1 MTRLLQ
7 FLEGPAL
14 IAVQRYEPLPGGL
27 ARALKTLEDRFGQP
41 FQVVRASVESL
52 TKGPVIQANDKE
64 SLQQYADMAQVTYD
78 TLESVGYLSEMNTDN
93 LEKVIMRLPKWMQGK
108 FAERLKRLES
118 EGHMMPTFKDI
129 VDFLKER
136 AFVLNHPFFSRGSGE
151 NVSPK
156 VKFRIKPPQV
166 NPKVPVY
173 VNMTSVRGEYC
184 PMCRQAHRLYQCET
198 FKSKSPKKRN
208 DFVKQHKICFNC
220 ISSSLHNSKK
230 CKSLI
235 RCKVQ
240 GCGKAHHTLLHFTE
254 PKENVNPETVDQ
266 NIGVNQNSVPDQGTF
281 STVSSAASDSC
292 DVFLQVIPVKVIS
305 NSGNQITT
313 YGLIDSG
320 SDITMIDPSIVKLL
334 NIEGAPS
341 KLTLTTVNNADVEE
355 GVKVNLKIAPVDS
368 QNDRVLNVNSAWAVK
383 DLTIPLKHTKL
394 SKSVEQCPHL
404 RQVSFPEVER
414 KKISI
419 LLGTNIQEV
428 FIPLDV
434 RRGKP
439 NDPIA
444 IKSCLG
450 WSILGGAS
458 NVQSRS
464 QGLINLVTAQD
475 VSLDKQLEE
484 FWKVESY
491 GTARPE
497 SKPLSV
503 EDRRALKLIEN
514 SICLRDGHYQMG
526 LLWKDD
532 NPVLP
537 YNRSLAEARLHYL
550 KRRFHRDPE
559 LEAKYR
565 AAIEDCVAKG
575 YARRLSKEEA
585 AAVSN
590 ITWYIPHHAVTNPN
604 KPGKVR
610 VVFDAAAKY
619 NGTSLNDQLL
629 QVPCLTNDLIGVLIR
644 FREEEVAFS
653 ADVEGMFY
661 QTSVTPSDTDALR
674 FLWWPGSI
682 EDRPEDYKMLVHIF
696 GAKSSPCCA
705 IKALN
710 KTAQDNEDDYP
721 QEVVQTVRRN
731 FYVDDVLKSVP
742 RTQQAVRLTSDLTKL
757 LKEGGFRL
765 TKFASNSR
773 EVLQSIPLDLRA
785 NPLLDLD
792 LDQLP
797 LERALGVYWDAQS
810 DTFKFQAVQTGK
822 PSTKRG
828 VLSVVSSLFDPL
840 GFLSP
845 FVFSAKI
852 LLQDLWREKI
862 PWDQEIP
869 EPYLSQWQ
877 RWLEELPHVVTINIP
892 RCYKSQF
899 SLTPSTIQLHN
910 FADAS
915 RCGYAAVS
923 YLRFVDERGVTHCSF
938 VMGKTRNAPIREWTI
953 PRLELQAA
961 VLATRLSKMIVNELD
976 LQVDQTFFWSDSMT
990 SLQYIKNETKRFQ
1003 TFVANRVAEIHET
1016 SSPEQWHHIP
1026 GIMNPAD
1033 DGSRGVG
1040 AQYFHAE
1047 CRWWWGPK
1055 FLWEPEHMWPNA
1067 PVEDLEEDDNEIRK
1081 LPTVMFVSS
1090 ASQIDVLLQ
1099 RYSSW
1104 SRLIKVTSWVLRFVQ
1119 RSRKKVPA
1127 YLKAS
1132 TLQLVEIQ
1140 QTSQEIVRLV
1150 QSQHFHEEYLCL
1162 KEGRQVKCNSKL
1174 ANLSPIL
1181 IDGVIRVG
1189 GRIHRA
1195 PIAFKAAHPMVLPK
1209 SHHVSILIVRY
1220 YHYVLGHA
1228 GREHVLSVIRQS
1240 FWILRG
1246 RSLVRQILSK
1256 CVSCRRRN
1264 APTLQQVMA
1273 DLPKE
1278 RLVPYQPP
1286 FTYTGLDFFGPFY
1299 VKRSRSTVKV

>member
-1 MTRLLQ
+1 
-7 FLEGPAL
+7 
-14 IAVQRYEPLPGGL
+14 
-27 ARALKTLEDRFGQP
+27 
-41 FQVVRASVESL
+41 
-52 TKGPVIQANDKE
+52 
-64 SLQQYADMAQVTYD
+64 
-78 TLESVGYLSEMNTDN
+78 
-93 LEKVIMRLPKWMQGK
+93 
-108 FAERLKRLES
+108 
-118 EGHMMPTFKDI
+118 
-129 VDFLKER
+129 
-136 AFVLNHPFFSRGSGE
+136 
-151 NVSPK
+151 
-156 VKFRIKPPQV
+156 
-166 NPKVPVY
+166 
-173 VNMTSVRGEYC
+173 
-184 PMCRQAHRLYQCET
+184 
-198 FKSKSPKKRN
+198 
-208 DFVKQHKICFNC
+208 
-220 ISSSLHNSKK
+220 
-230 CKSLI
+230 
-235 RCKVQ
+235 
-240 GCGKAHHTLLHFTE
+240 
-254 PKENVNPETVDQ
+254 
-266 NIGVNQNSVPDQGTF
+266 
-281 STVSSAASDSC
+281 
-292 DVFLQVIPVKVIS
+292 
-305 NSGNQITT
+305 
-313 YGLIDSG
+313 
-320 SDITMIDPSIVKLL
+320 
-334 NIEGAPS
+334 
-341 KLTLTTVNNADVEE
+341 
-355 GVKVNLKIAPVDS
+355 
-368 QNDRVLNVNSAWAVK
+368 
-383 DLTIPLKHTKL
+383 
-394 SKSVEQCPHL
+394 
-404 RQVSFPEVER
+404 
-414 KKISI
+414 
-419 LLGTNIQEV
+419 
-428 FIPLDV
+428 
-434 RRGKP
+434 
-439 NDPIA
+439 
-444 IKSCLG
+444 
-450 WSILGGAS
+450 
-458 NVQSRS
+458 
-464 QGLINLVTAQD
+464 
-475 VSLDKQLEE
+475 
-484 FWKVESY
+484 
-491 GTARPE
+491 
-497 SKPLSV
+497 
-503 EDRRALKLIEN
+503 
-514 SICLRDGHYQMG
+514 
-526 LLWKDD
+526 
-532 NPVLP
+532 
-537 YNRSLAEARLHYL
+537 
-550 KRRFHRDPE
+550 
-559 LEAKYR
+559 
-565 AAIEDCVAKG
+565 
-575 YARRLSKEEA
+575 
-585 AAVSN
+585 
-590 ITWYIPHHAVTNPN
+590 
-604 KPGKVR
+604 
-610 VVFDAAAKY
+610 
-619 NGTSLNDQLL
+619 
-629 QVPCLTNDLIGVLIR
+629 
-644 FREEEVAFS
+644 
-653 ADVEGMFY
+653 MFY

-710 KTAQDNEDDYP
+710 KTAQDNEDNYP
-721 QEVVQTVRRN
+721 QEVVPTVRRN
-731 FYVDDVLKSVP
+731 FYVDDVLKSFP

-773 EVLQSIPLDLRA
+773 EVLQSIPPDLRA

-810 DTFKFQAVQTGK
+810 DTFKFQAVQAGK

-828 VLSVVSSLFDPL
+828 VFSVVSSLFHPL

-852 LLQDLWREKI
+852 LLQDLWRDKI

-877 RWLEELPHVVTINIP
+877 RWLEELLHVVTINIP

-915 RCGYAAVS
+915 RCSYAAVS

-976 LQVDQTFFWSDSMT
+976 LRVDQTFFWSDSMT

-1047 CRWWWGPK
+1047 CRWWSGPK
-1055 FLWEPEHMWPNA
+1055 FLWESEHMWPNA

-1104 SRLIKVTSWVLRFVQ
+1104 SRLIKVMSWVLRFVQ
-1119 RSRKKVPA
+1119 RSRKKAPA

-1150 QSQHFHEEYLCL
+1150 QSQHFHKEYLCL

-1174 ANLSPIL
+1174 ANLSPML

-1195 PIAFKAAHPMVLPK
+1195 PLAFKAAHPMVLPK
-1209 SHHVSILIVRY
+1209 FHHVSILIVRY
-1220 YHYVLGHA
+1220 YHYVLGYA

-1246 RSLVRQILSK
+1246 RSLVRQILSDRAIHIEDVSSLETDTFIQALLRFIPVRGCPKEIWSDNGTNFTGAEKELRLLVQGISDERIKSELHSREVEWYK
-1256 CVSCRRRN
+1256 C
-1264 APTLQQVMA
+1264 P
-1273 DLPKE
+1273 LPEWRFQPPAANHMSGVWE
-1278 RLVPYQPP
+1278 RLVRS
-1286 FTYTGLDFFGPFY
+1286 
-1299 VKRSRSTVKV
+1299 VKKAMKAVLGSRSALVDLEALRTVFAEVTSILNSRPICSSSDDPKDMEPLTPNHLLLQRRNLFVPP

>member
-1 MTRLLQ
+1 M
-7 FLEGPAL
+7 
-14 IAVQRYEPLPGGL
+14 
-27 ARALKTLEDRFGQP
+27 
-41 FQVVRASVESL
+41 
-52 TKGPVIQANDKE
+52 
-64 SLQQYADMAQVTYD
+64 
-78 TLESVGYLSEMNTDN
+78 
-93 LEKVIMRLPKWMQGK
+93 
-108 FAERLKRLES
+108 
-118 EGHMMPTFKDI
+118 
-129 VDFLKER
+129 
-136 AFVLNHPFFSRGSGE
+136 
-151 NVSPK
+151 
-156 VKFRIKPPQV
+156 
-166 NPKVPVY
+166 
-173 VNMTSVRGEYC
+173 
-184 PMCRQAHRLYQCET
+184 
-198 FKSKSPKKRN
+198 
-208 DFVKQHKICFNC
+208 
-220 ISSSLHNSKK
+220 
-230 CKSLI
+230 
-235 RCKVQ
+235 
-240 GCGKAHHTLLHFTE
+240 
-254 PKENVNPETVDQ
+254 
-266 NIGVNQNSVPDQGTF
+266 
-281 STVSSAASDSC
+281 
-292 DVFLQVIPVKVIS
+292 
-305 NSGNQITT
+305 
-313 YGLIDSG
+313 
-320 SDITMIDPSIVKLL
+320 
-334 NIEGAPS
+334 
-341 KLTLTTVNNADVEE
+341 
-355 GVKVNLKIAPVDS
+355 
-368 QNDRVLNVNSAWAVK
+368 
-383 DLTIPLKHTKL
+383 
-394 SKSVEQCPHL
+394 
-404 RQVSFPEVER
+404 
-414 KKISI
+414 
-419 LLGTNIQEV
+419 
-428 FIPLDV
+428 
-434 RRGKP
+434 
-439 NDPIA
+439 
-444 IKSCLG
+444 
-450 WSILGGAS
+450 
-458 NVQSRS
+458 
-464 QGLINLVTAQD
+464 
-475 VSLDKQLEE
+475 
-484 FWKVESY
+484 
-491 GTARPE
+491 
-497 SKPLSV
+497 
-503 EDRRALKLIEN
+503 
-514 SICLRDGHYQMG
+514 
-526 LLWKDD
+526 
-532 NPVLP
+532 
-537 YNRSLAEARLHYL
+537 
-550 KRRFHRDPE
+550 
-559 LEAKYR
+559 
-565 AAIEDCVAKG
+565 
-575 YARRLSKEEA
+575 
-585 AAVSN
+585 
-590 ITWYIPHHAVTNPN
+590 
-604 KPGKVR
+604 
-610 VVFDAAAKY
+610 
-619 NGTSLNDQLL
+619 
-629 QVPCLTNDLIGVLIR
+629 
-644 FREEEVAFS
+644 
-653 ADVEGMFY
+653 
-661 QTSVTPSDTDALR
+661 
-674 FLWWPGSI
+674 
-682 EDRPEDYKMLVHIF
+682 
-696 GAKSSPCCA
+696 
-705 IKALN
+705 
-710 KTAQDNEDDYP
+710 
-721 QEVVQTVRRN
+721 
-731 FYVDDVLKSVP
+731 KSVP

-757 LKEGGFRL
+757 LKEGGFHL

-773 EVLQSIPLDLRA
+773 EVLQSIPPDLRA
-785 NPLLDLD
+785 NPLLDFD

-810 DTFKFQAVQTGK
+810 DTFKFQAVQAGK

-852 LLQDLWREKI
+852 LLQDLWRDKI
-862 PWDQEIP
+862 LWDQEIP

-910 FADAS
+910 FTDAS

-1047 CRWWWGPK
+1047 GRWWSGPK
-1055 FLWEPEHMWPNA
+1055 FLWEPEHMWPNP

-1081 LPTVMFVSS
+1081 LQTVMFVSS
-1090 ASQIDVLLQ
+1090 ASQIDVLFQ

-1104 SRLIKVTSWVLRFVQ
+1104 SRLIKVMSWVLRFVQ

-1181 IDGVIRVG
+1181 IDDVIRVG

-1209 SHHVSILIVRY
+1209 SHHVSMLIVRY

-1228 GREHVLSVIRQS
+1228 GREHMLSVIRQS

-1299 VKRSRSTVKV
+1299 VKRSRSTVKVYGCIFVCFNSRAIHIEDVSSLQTDTFIQALLRFISVRGCPKEIWSDNGTNFTGAEKELRLLVQDMSDERIKSELHSREVEWYKCPLPEWRFQPPAASHMSGVWERLVRSVKKAMKAVLGRRSALVDLEALRTVFEEVTSILNSRPICSSSDDPKDMEPLTPNHLLLQRPNLFVPPGIFAKEDVYSRKQWRHAQFIANCFWSRWVREYNPMLQHRHKWLLNRRNLAVNDLVLVVDNTLPRCRWLLGRVTKVFPGEDARVRTAEVKTKTSRLVRPVTKLCLLEEAT

>member
-1 MTRLLQ
+1 
-7 FLEGPAL
+7 
-14 IAVQRYEPLPGGL
+14 
-27 ARALKTLEDRFGQP
+27 
-41 FQVVRASVESL
+41 
-52 TKGPVIQANDKE
+52 
-64 SLQQYADMAQVTYD
+64 
-78 TLESVGYLSEMNTDN
+78 
-93 LEKVIMRLPKWMQGK
+93 MQGK

-173 VNMTSVRGEYC
+173 VNMTSVRGDYC

-198 FKSKSPKKRN
+198 FKSKSPK
-208 DFVKQHKICFNC
+208 D
-220 ISSSLHNSKK
+220 SSLHNSKK

-240 GCGKAHHTLLHFTE
+240 GCGKAHHTLLHFAE
-254 PKENVNPETVDQ
+254 PKENVNRETVDQ
-266 NIGVNQNSVPDQGTF
+266 NIGVKQNSVPDQGTL

-320 SDITMIDPSIVKLL
+320 SDIKMIDPSIVKLL

-355 GVKVNLKIAPVDS
+355 GVKVNFKIAPVDS
-368 QNDRVLNVNSAWAVK
+368 QNDHVLNVNSAWAVK

-450 WSILGGAS
+450 WSILGAP
-458 NVQSRS
+458 QI

-526 LLWKDD
+526 VLWKDD
-532 NPVLP
+532 NTELP
-537 YNRSLAEARLHYL
+537 YNRSLAEAR
-550 KRRFHRDPE
+550 
-559 LEAKYR
+559 
-565 AAIEDCVAKG
+565 
-575 YARRLSKEEA
+575 
-585 AAVSN
+585 
-590 ITWYIPHHAVTNPN
+590 
-604 KPGKVR
+604 
-610 VVFDAAAKY
+610 
-619 NGTSLNDQLL
+619 
-629 QVPCLTNDLIGVLIR
+629 
-644 FREEEVAFS
+644 
-653 ADVEGMFY
+653 
-661 QTSVTPSDTDALR
+661 
-674 FLWWPGSI
+674 
-682 EDRPEDYKMLVHIF
+682 
-696 GAKSSPCCA
+696 
-705 IKALN
+705 
-710 KTAQDNEDDYP
+710 
-721 QEVVQTVRRN
+721 
-731 FYVDDVLKSVP
+731 
-742 RTQQAVRLTSDLTKL
+742 
-757 LKEGGFRL
+757 
-765 TKFASNSR
+765 
-773 EVLQSIPLDLRA
+773 EVLQSIPPDLRA

-810 DTFKFQAVQTGK
+810 DTFK
-822 PSTKRG
+822 
-828 VLSVVSSLFDPL
+828 
-840 GFLSP
+840 
-845 FVFSAKI
+845 
-852 LLQDLWREKI
+852 
-862 PWDQEIP
+862 
-869 EPYLSQWQ
+869 
-877 RWLEELPHVVTINIP
+877 
-892 RCYKSQF
+892 CYKSQF

-923 YLRFVDERGVTHCSF
+923 YLRFVNERGVTHRSF

-1026 GIMNPAD
+1026 GTMNPAD

-1047 CRWWWGPK
+1047 CRWWSGPK

-1090 ASQIDVLLQ
+1090 ASQIDVILQ

-1104 SRLIKVTSWVLRFVQ
+1104 SRLIKVMSWVLRFVQ
-1119 RSRKKVPA
+1119 RSRKKAPA

-1209 SHHVSILIVRY
+1209 SHHVSMLIVRY

-1246 RSLVRQILSK
+1246 RSLVRQILRK

-1264 APTLQQVMA
+1264 APTLKQVMA

-1299 VKRSRSTVKV
+1299 VKRSRSTAKVYGCIFVCFNSRAIHIEDVSLLETDTFIQALLRFISVRGCPKEIWSDNGTNFTGAEKELRLLVQGMSDERIKSELHSREVEW